1 MSKKILVTGGLGFIG
16 TNLIQKL
23 LKTTDDSFI
32 ILDAQMYKGALN
44 NLPRDTSFK
53 KRITFI
59 SGDITK
65 KKNVEKVVEQVQ
77 VIIHLAA
84 STHTATSFKKPTDF
98 IKTNVIGTARLLD
111 AAFKYSVDRF
121 IYISSSEVYGN
132 RQKHEKMDEKHPFAP
147 ISPYAVT
154 KLAADRLVYSY
165 HLTKK
170 LPVVILRPFNTYGPR
185 MRARDGRVMPNFIRQ
200 ALNGDALTL
209 YGDGSQTRSFCY
221 VDDMIRGL
229 IGLMEAV
236 KFTYPVNWGNPSEI
250 TVRDLAKTVLRLT
263 RSSSEIVSM
272 PLPQD
277 DPVRRC
283 PDISKAVGMLGF
295 KPEVDLEQGL
305 QKTIDFFRPSVS

>member
-59 SGDITK
+59 GGDITK

-170 LPVVILRPFNTYGPR
+170 LPVVILRPFNTYGPYQQTEKMIPLFISR
-185 MRARDGRVMPNFIRQ
+185 LLKNLPITLNMGGKQKRDWVFIDDHLRAIEA
-200 ALNGDALTL
+200 ALNATDSKVHGESFNIGTGRSVSTKKVALL
-209 YGDGSQTRSFCY
+209 ILKELNKGRSF
-221 VDDMIRGL
+221 L
-229 IGLMEAV
+229 
-236 KFTYPVNWGNPSEI
+236 
-250 TVRDLAKTVLRLT
+250 
-263 RSSSEIVSM
+263 
-272 PLPQD
+272 
-277 DPVRRC
+277 
-283 PDISKAVGMLGF
+283 
-295 KPEVDLEQGL
+295 
-305 QKTIDFFRPSVS
+305 